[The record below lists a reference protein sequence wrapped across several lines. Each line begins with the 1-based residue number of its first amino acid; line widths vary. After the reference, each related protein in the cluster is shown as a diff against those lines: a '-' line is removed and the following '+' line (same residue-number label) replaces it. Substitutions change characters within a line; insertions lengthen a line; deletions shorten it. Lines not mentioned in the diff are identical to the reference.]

1 MQNVC
6 AVVLAAGD
14 GTRMQT
20 AHPKVLG
27 EVLFRPMVLWV
38 AEALQ
43 KAGIE
48 NCVAVLGKGHEEV
61 QAILPQH
68 YAHVIQAER
77 KGTGHA
83 VLMAKEY
90 IRSKGFQD
98 VAVLYGDAPF
108 VLSEDIGRAYE
119 QHKTQ
124 HNAVTVFSARLR
136 DPAGYGRIVRGA
148 DGVKAIVEHK
158 DADADTLEIDEV
170 NAGAYWFEASFLLE
184 FLEGMTA
191 SNAQGEYYL
200 TDCVQDAVAKGRRV
214 DAYAASPDTVL
225 GANDRKTLSYLN
237 QLAQKRVVSRL
248 LEEGVDIPFPDQ
260 VVVGPQVQIGLDT
273 RLLPGTI
280 LMGET
285 VIGADC
291 EIGPHTTIRNSQVG
305 DGCTITSS
313 QIEDSV
319 VGAKATIGPMARL
332 RPGCRLGDRV
342 KIGNFVELKNST
354 LGEGTSVSHLTYVG
368 DTDTGRWCNFGCG
381 VVTVN
386 YDGNQKSRTTIGDGA
401 FIGCNTNLIAPVT
414 LGDRAYCAAGTTV
427 TDDVPSDALV
437 IGRAR
442 QTVKENWNKE
452 GKRFPKG
459 NKSS

>member
-14 GTRMQT
+14 GTRMRT

-38 AEALQ
+38 ADAIQ
-43 KAGIE
+43 RAGIE
-48 NCVAVLGKGHEEV
+48 HCVAVLGKGHDEV
-61 QAILPQH
+61 QAILPEH
-68 YAHVIQAER
+68 FAHVIQAER

-90 IRSKGFQD
+90 IRSGGFED

-108 VLSEDIGRAYE
+108 VLSEDIERAYE
-119 QHKTQ
+119 QHKAQ
-124 HNAVTVFSARLR
+124 NNAVTVFSARLE
-136 DPAGYGRIVRGA
+136 DPAGYGRIVRGTN
-148 DGVKAIVEHK
+148 GVRAIVEHK
-158 DADADTLEIDEV
+158 DADEEILQIDEV
-170 NAGAYWFEASFLLE
+170 NAGAYWFNASFLLE
-184 FLEGMTA
+184 FLEEMTA

-200 TDCVQDAVAKGRRV
+200 TDSVEAAVSKGWRV
-214 DAYAASPDTVL
+214 DAYTASPDTVL

-237 QLAQKRVVSRL
+237 QLAQKRVVARL

-260 VVVGPQVQIGLDT
+260 VVVGPYVQIGPDT

-280 LMGET
+280 LIGDT

-291 EIGPHTTIRNSQVG
+291 EIGPNTTIRNSRVG
-305 DGCTITSS
+305 DGCTIVSS
-313 QIEDSV
+313 QVEDSV
-319 VGAKATIGPMARL
+319 VGSKVKIGPMARL
-332 RPGCRLGDRV
+332 RPGCHVGDKV
-342 KIGNFVELKNST
+342 KIGNFVEIKNSNI
-354 LGEGTSVSHLTYVG
+354 GEGTSVSHLTYVG

-386 YDGNQKSRTTIGDGA
+386 YNGSQKYRTTIGDGV

-414 LGDRAYCAAGTTV
+414 LGDRVYCAAGTTV

-442 QTVKENWNKE
+442 QTVKENWNQD

-459 NKSS
+459 NQS

>member
-1 MQNVC
+1 MQKVC

-14 GTRMQT
+14 GTRMKSS
-20 AHPKVLG
+20 HPKVLG

-38 AEALQ
+38 AEALE
-43 KAGIE
+43 KAGVEHCI
-48 NCVAVLGKGHEEV
+48 AVLGKGHEEV
-61 QAILPQH
+61 RAILPEH
-68 YAHVIQAER
+68 YTHVIQADR

-90 IRSKGFQD
+90 IRNGGFED

-108 VLSEDIGRAYE
+108 VLSEDIGRAYK

-136 DPAGYGRIVRGA
+136 NPMGYGRIVRGA
-148 DGVKAIVEHK
+148 NGVKAIVEQK
-158 DADADTLEIDEV
+158 DADVDTLEIEEV
-170 NAGAYWFEASFLLE
+170 NAGVYWFEAAFLLE
-184 FLEGMTA
+184 FLEGMTS

-200 TDCVQDAVAKGRRV
+200 TDCVEAAVSSGRRV
-214 DAYAASPDTVL
+214 DAYAANPDTVL

-237 QLAQKRVVSRL
+237 QVAQKRIVERL

-260 VVVGPQVQIGLDT
+260 VVVGAQVQIGPDT

-285 VIGADC
+285 MVGADC
-291 EIGPHTTIRNSQVG
+291 EIGPHTTIRNSSVG
-305 DGCTITSS
+305 DGSTITSS
-313 QIEDSV
+313 QLEDSV

-332 RPGCRLGDRV
+332 RPGCHLGDNV

-354 LGEGTSVSHLTYVG
+354 IGDGTSVSHLTYVG
-368 DTDTGRWCNFGCG
+368 DTDTGSWCNFGCG

-386 YDGNQKSRTTIGDGA
+386 YNGNQKNRTTIGDGA

-414 LGDRAYCAAGTTV
+414 LGDRVYCAAGTTV
-427 TDDVPSDALV
+427 TDDVPTDALV

-442 QTVKENWNKE
+442 QTIKENWNKD
-452 GKRFPKG
+452 GKRFERG
-459 NKSS
+459 NKS